1 MALKP
6 VYPFDGKRW
15 MPIGRAAKLIG
26 TNTATVKRMMG
37 DGRLE
42 WSQNP
47 RGLTLLVE
55 ESGVL
60 ALRRE
65 RGTGLAEVRKRAA
78 ATLTTADQRGT
89 SMAATAAPR
98 RSAVSGGGPGV
109 FDKSW
114 DPTPVARPDLP
125 QLGPP
130 DRSIPGTDG

>member
-6 VYPFDGKRW
+6 VYSFDGKRW

-47 RGLTLLVE
+47 NGLALLVE
-55 ESGVL
+55 ETGVL
-60 ALRRE
+60 ALRQE

-98 RSAVSGGGPGV
+98 RSAVSGGGGLGV

-114 DPTPVARPDLP
+114 DPAPVVRPALP
-125 QLGPP
+125 PMASPKKPP
-130 DRSIPGTDG
+130 RA

>member
-6 VYPFDGKRW
+6 VYTFDGKRW

-55 ESGVL
+55 ETGVL

-89 SMAATAAPR
+89 SMAATVERAR
-98 RSAVSGGGPGV
+98 RPAVSGGGPGV

-114 DPTPVARPDLP
+114 DPTPVARPALP
-125 QLGPP
+125 PLGLPP
-130 DRSIPGTDG
+130 KPRTP

>member
-1 MALKP
+1 MPLKP
-6 VYPFDGKRW
+6 VYTVDGRSW

-42 WSQNP
+42 WRQNP
-47 RGLTLLVE
+47 NGLALLVE
-55 ESGVL
+55 ETGVL

-89 SMAATAAPR
+89 SMAGTAASR
-98 RSAVSGGGPGV
+98 RSAVSGDGGLGV

-114 DPTPVARPDLP
+114 DPAPVARPALP
-125 QLGPP
+125 PLGLPP
-130 DRSIPGTDG
+130 NPRAP

>member
-6 VYPFDGKRW
+6 VYRFDGKRW

-47 RGLTLLVE
+47 NGLALLVE

-60 ALRRE
+60 ALRQQRD
-65 RGTGLAEVRKRAA
+65 TGLAEVRKRAA
-78 ATLTTADQRGT
+78 ATLTTADRRGT
-89 SMAATAAPR
+89 SMAATEPPR
-98 RSAVSGGGPGV
+98 RSAVSGGGGLGV

-114 DPTPVARPDLP
+114 DPTPVARPALP
-125 QLGPP
+125 PLGPP
-130 DRSIPGTDG
+130 KSPPRG